1 MFWDCSWVQNNIV
14 NGKDYGTYAF
24 ELMRASIV
32 PPTLP
37 PDATTLPSTHAP
49 SETTQTPISQTTTTS
64 LKLLCL
70 PEQLVSYDQGL
81 YLQYLIFASF

>member
-1 MFWDCSWVQNNIV
+1 MFWGCWWVQNNIV

-37 PDATTLPSTHAP
+37 PDAATLPSTHAP
-49 SETTQTPISQTTTTS
+49 SETTQTPISQTTTTGKS
-64 LKLLCL
+64 TKPQTTL
-70 PEQLVSYDQGL
+70 PPGTVGEL
-81 YLQYLIFASF
+81 